1 MKKIYIILTHT
12 GTALSKLIKGYTKD
26 EFSHVSIAL
35 DIELKEMYSFGRL
48 NPNNPFWGGFVHE
61 YIDKGTFKRFYK
73 TRAKVYSLEVTE
85 EQYKSI
91 KSNIDQI
98 KNNKE
103 DYKFN
108 IIWLFAA
115 GFHKKIEKE
124 KSFYCAEFVKYVME
138 KADIKTD
145 LPDIV
150 KPEDFKNIKE
160 LQEIYGGL
168 LRKYQSPKINVVE
181 LIRNNLLMYTNKKE
195 GIIWAE
201 KRKLRYL
208 KYY

>member
-1 MKKIYIILTHT
+1 MRRMKKIYIILTHT
-12 GTALSKLIKGYTKD
+12 GTALSKIIKGFTKD

-48 NPNNPFWGGFVHE
+48 NQYNPFWGGFVHE

-73 TRAKVYSLEVTE
+73 TRAKVYSLEITE
-85 EQYKSI
+85 QQYESI
-91 KSNIDQI
+91 KNYIEQI

-103 DYKFN
+103 NYKFN
-108 IIWLFAA
+108 IIGLFAA
-115 GFHKKIEKE
+115 GFHKKIKKQ

-138 KADIKTD
+138 KADIKSD

-150 KPEDFKNIKE
+150 KPEDFKNIKG

-181 LIRNNLLMYTNKKE
+181 SIRNNLLMYTNKKE
-195 GIIWAE
+195 GII
-201 KRKLRYL
+201 
-208 KYY
+208 